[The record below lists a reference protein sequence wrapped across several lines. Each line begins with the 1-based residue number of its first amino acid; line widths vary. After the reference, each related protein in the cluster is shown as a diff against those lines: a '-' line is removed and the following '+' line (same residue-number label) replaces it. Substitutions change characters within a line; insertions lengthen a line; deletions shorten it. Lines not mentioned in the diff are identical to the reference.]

1 MTAANNISNKF
12 FMKKY
17 LLALCLMI
25 TFFGFNKTI
34 AQTQSLQNN
43 SFMIRH
49 SVIFK
54 LKVAKNSQEEK
65 DFFIAAKKLA
75 VIPGVQKFECFKQ
88 TSKKN
93 KFDYGISM
101 EFAGQKLYDEYSN
114 HPDHVQFIQQY
125 WLKYVEDFLE
135 IDYEPLAK

>member
-1 MTAANNISNKF
+1 
-12 FMKKY
+12 
-17 LLALCLMI
+17 MI
-25 TFFGFNKTI
+25 TFFCFKTI

-43 SFMIRH
+43 SFMMRH

-65 DFFIAAKKLA
+65 GFFIAAKKLA
-75 VIPGVQKFECFKQ
+75 GIPGVQKFECLIQ

-93 KFDYGISM
+93 KFDFGLSM
-101 EFAGQKLYDEYSN
+101 QFASQKLYDEYSN

-125 WLKYVEDFLE
+125 WLK
-135 IDYEPLAK
+135 

>member
-1 MTAANNISNKF
+1 
-12 FMKKY
+12 
-17 LLALCLMI
+17 MI
-25 TFFGFNKTI
+25 TCIGYYKTI
-34 AQTQSLQNN
+34 AQTQSPKQDTP
-43 SFMIRH
+43 FMIRH

-54 LKVAKNSQEEK
+54 LKVAKNSPEER

-75 VIPGVQKFECFKQ
+75 GIPGVQKFECLKQ
-88 TSKKN
+88 SSKKN
-93 KFDYGISM
+93 KFDFGISM

-135 IDYEPLAK
+135 IDYEPLRK